1 MTKCEMEQYTKAAVQ
16 GQPWL
21 KASAVVGSIFAAV
34 VVVMALA
41 SSDPGPRQAIADD
54 AATTTEFSASGRREE
69 PSKVMSAYELMIRI
83 APHQLAVEQVDQPF

>member
-1 MTKCEMEQYTKAAVQ
+1 MTKCEIEQYTKAAVD

-41 SSDPGPRQAIADD
+41 SSDPGPRQASAEN
-54 AATTTEFSASGRREE
+54 ATATTEFSASGRREE
-69 PSKVMSAYELMIRI
+69 PSKVNSAHELMIRI
-83 APHQLAVEQVDQPF
+83 APYQLPVEQVDQPF